1 MSSKSWKPSLKE
13 LLRVLQS
20 LGPMTLYVSYVP
32 IAFTPHSIPTACW
45 ECQNQSVSFQL
56 QRARKKPVDK
66 SESFVSKVVEEVEK
80 GFLWSTL
87 TLFTDVSTDNK
98 ISSLLKDVVFA
109 SSVKRRKAPSLAD
122 CLQLLVSRLP
132 LLIRHAGELWQ
143 QIRDSSET
151 LFSNQQ

>member
-20 LGPMTLYVSYVP
+20 PGPMTLYVSDVP

-45 ECQNQSVSFQL
+45 EYRNQSVSFQL
-56 QRARKKPVDK
+56 QRARKKQVDK

-98 ISSLLKDVVFA
+98 ISSLLKDVVLA

-122 CLQLLVSRLP
+122 CLQLLVSRLSR
-132 LLIRHAGELWQ
+132 LIRHAGELWQ
-143 QIRDSSET
+143 QIHDSSET